1 MLEGFSRPSAL
12 KRHDRTSLKAFTDF
26 IRTLEM
32 SPLGQGSASSLGRG
46 WELSQV
52 VSYSQGPQRMS
63 WLSKFWSSSCVS
75 ELPASAPWGAGGL
88 RNLHFKKLGKWP

>member
-32 SPLGQGSASSLGRG
+32 SPLGQGSASSLSRG
-46 WELSQV
+46 WELSHTA
-52 VSYSQGPQRMS
+52 
-63 WLSKFWSSSCVS
+63 K
-75 ELPASAPWGAGGL
+75 APRG
-88 RNLHFKKLGKWP
+88 